1 MWIAQSATFVKCK
14 NTKHIF
20 VRYLEVYMFRKKIVY
35 DTVYVKTITDDT
47 KSNMEKVKALSD
59 NYVIKN
65 AKKANKLI
73 EEMKNKT
80 DKEKVEKK
88 KIHYFVKQ
96 LKDIIKFYE
105 YVTDA
110 KRVEST
116 KKELVEYYESTKC
129 FYNDI
134 DKILSN
140 LNTEL
145 STLNGNLNN
154 LGTDNTRETDVKKQ
168 SLDSQILFTNKAI
181 QMLNDFKSCYS
192 NLMPTLKKVQDDVN
206 FFVLAITESV
216 KVYKK
221 AVQVAE
227 LSQTITNAMDTI
239 KQLNELN
246 KLSTQITESWQ
257 NLASIMKK
265 LTDIQQSI
273 AA

>member
-1 MWIAQSATFVKCK
+1 
-14 NTKHIF
+14 
-20 VRYLEVYMFRKKIVY
+20 MFRKKIVY

-73 EEMKNKT
+73 EEMKK
-80 DKEKVEKK
+80 KVEKK

-168 SLDSQILFTNKAI
+168 SLNSQILFTNNAI

-192 NLMPTLKKVQDDVN
+192 NLMPTLEKVQNDVN

-246 KLSTQITESWQ
+246 NLSAQITESWQ
-257 NLASIMKK
+257 NLESIMKQ
-265 LTDIQQSI
+265 LTAIQQSI